1 MQAFAEKCLLRCQFV
16 AKEQFPQML
25 IFQSLA
31 AAYTVF
37 FLGAFFLF
45 TRPGASHEFHW
56 ERAQRKNVG
65 LGTTYV
71 SSPALLH
78 VPAPTALMYYA
89 VWAICLIAKVSSYGG
104 HFLQSTMLHPQS
116 PATSPDRRCSS
127 ATTS

>member
-65 LGTTYV
+65 FGTTYV

-89 VWAICLIAKVSSYGG
+89 VWAICLTAKVSSYGG

-116 PATSPDRRCSS
+116 PATYPDRRCSS